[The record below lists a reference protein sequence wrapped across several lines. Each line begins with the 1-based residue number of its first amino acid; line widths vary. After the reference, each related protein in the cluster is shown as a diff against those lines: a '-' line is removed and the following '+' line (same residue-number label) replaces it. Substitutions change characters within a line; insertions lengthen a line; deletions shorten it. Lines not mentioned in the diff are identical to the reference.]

1 MQALLEF
8 APLIAFFVA
17 YGIGGMYVATPVLM
31 VGMLLLVAW
40 EKFRKGQVTKII
52 LFSAVLV
59 WIFGAA
65 TLILHD
71 ARFIQWK
78 STVLYWLLALVLA
91 GSCWI
96 GEKTLLERFMTAAL
110 PKDFSAPQSKWKRMS
125 LVAALFYAV
134 LGTVNIYIAY
144 TMSEKSWVFFKTWIL
159 LPVGLVFTA
168 GLMFWLLSGYEEK
181 EPT

>member
-1 MQALLEF
+1 MQNLLEF

-31 VGMLLLVAW
+31 VGMLLLIGW
-40 EKFRKGQVTKII
+40 EKFRKGQIPKII
-52 LFSAVLV
+52 LYSAILV

-65 TLILHD
+65 TLILHN

-78 STVLYWLLALVLA
+78 STVFYWLIALVLA

-96 GEKTLLERFMTAAL
+96 GEKTLLERFMMAAL
-110 PKDFSAPQSKWKRMS
+110 PKNFSAPPTKWKRVS
-125 LVAALFYAV
+125 LTAALFYAV
-134 LGTVNIYIAY
+134 LGAVNIYVAY
-144 TMSEKSWVFFKTWIL
+144 TMSEKTWVFFKAWIL
-159 LPVGLVFTA
+159 LPVVLVFSA
-168 GLMFWLLSGYEEK
+168 GLMFWLLYGYEEK